1 MPGYSVYR
9 LLILQGVL
17 PMVGKVPH
25 PISFILGAGNPSANS
40 MSNIVQIIAKV
51 TIISTLAKCRPG
63 YIRCPP
69 PKGIHAP
76 ARPSVVN
83 TPCSSCLDVASC
95 FSSACSGRGAGCWRK
110 EGFKGPEAPL
120 PG

>member
-1 MPGYSVYR
+1 MPSYSVSR

-25 PISFILGAGNPSANS
+25 PISFIFGAGNPSANS

-51 TIISTLAKCRPG
+51 TIISTLAKCCPG
-63 YIRCPP
+63 HIRCPP

-83 TPCSSCLDVASC
+83 TPCSSCFDVA
-95 FSSACSGRGAGCWRK
+95 FYFASACSGRGADCWRK

>member
-9 LLILQGVL
+9 LLILQGVFQWS
-17 PMVGKVPH
+17 VKCR
-25 PISFILGAGNPSANS
+25 NPSANS

-63 YIRCPP
+63 HIRCLP

-83 TPCSSCLDVASC
+83 MPCSSLLDVAFC
-95 FSSACSGRGAGCWRK
+95 FSSACSGYGADCWRK
-110 EGFKGPEAPL
+110 QGFKGPEAPL
-120 PG
+120 KG